1 MLKKRNLP
9 YANHNHPVTEEE
21 KKDIINKAAKAY
33 EAYMDALGYDWRN
46 DPNSDNT
53 PHRVAKA
60 FVEDFVSILDD
71 LCSEICSFSF
81 SFNGLVNFSSNNK
94 YNKENFYNL

>member
-1 MLKKRNLP
+1 MSKKKLAF
-9 YANHNHPVTEEE
+9 ANHNHPHSQEEIDQIIE
-21 KKDIINKAAKAY
+21 KASKAY

-60 FVEDFVSILDD
+60 FV
-71 LCSEICSFSF
+71 
-81 SFNGLVNFSSNNK
+81 
-94 YNKENFYNL
+94 